1 MRKLIVLLPI
11 VLLTGCFGSVP
22 VKRTFPEAPQE
33 FKVACPDLQ
42 LVEPTTKLSEVVSTV
57 TKNYGQYHECK
68 AKVDAWTE
76 WYESQKKIFES
87 VK

>member
-1 MRKLIVLLPI
+1 MRKLIILLPI
-11 VLLTGCFGSVP
+11 LLLTGCFGSVP

-42 LVEPTTKLSEVVSTV
+42 LVEPTTKLSDVVSTV
-57 TKNYGQYHECK
+57 AKNYGQYHECK

>member
-1 MRKLIVLLPI
+1 MKKLFVILPI
-11 VLLTGCFGSVP
+11 LLLTGCGSVP
-22 VKRTFPEAPQE
+22 VKRTFPDVPQE

-42 LVEPTTKLSEVVSTV
+42 LVEQTTKLSDVVITV

-68 AKVDAWTE
+68 AKVEAWTE
-76 WYESQKKIFES
+76 WYDSQKKIFES

>member
-1 MRKLIVLLPI
+1 MKKLIILLPI
-11 VLLTGCFGSVP
+11 VLLTACGSVP
-22 VKRTFPEAPQE
+22 VKRTFPEAPNE

-42 LVEPTTKLSEVVSTV
+42 LVEQTTKLSDVVSTV
-57 TKNYGQYHECK
+57 AKNYGQYHECK

-76 WYESQKKIFES
+76 WYDSQKKIFES